1 MNIVVYVSIVI
12 FLIIFLTSRMRKY
25 GWVVLWDSFF
35 IFILLVVMVLA
46 QKHIGKS
53 EGALLAIV
61 PFVAGIMLIRKNRKV
76 NIFYFAKQTKFINW
90 YNKNIYHIVY
100 TKNYP
105 QEKSA
110 RAKRRKKNKGR
121 GKK

>member
-1 MNIVVYVSIVI
+1 MSIVFNVAI
-12 FLIIFLTSRMRKY
+12 AILIVLITFLMRRQ
-25 GWVVLWDSFF
+25 GWVVLWNGFF
-35 IFILLVVMVLA
+35 VFILLFVLVLA
-46 QKHIGKS
+46 QKHIGKI
-53 EGALLAIV
+53 EGALIAIV
-61 PFVAGIMLIRKNRKV
+61 PFIAGQMLIRRNRKV

-90 YNKNIYHIVY
+90 CNKNIYHIVY
-100 TKNYP
+100 TEDYP